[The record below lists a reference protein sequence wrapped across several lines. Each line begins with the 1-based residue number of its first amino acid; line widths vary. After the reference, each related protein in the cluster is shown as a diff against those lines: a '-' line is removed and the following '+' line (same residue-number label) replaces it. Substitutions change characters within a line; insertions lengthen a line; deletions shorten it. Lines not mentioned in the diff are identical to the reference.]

1 MKVRP
6 SDLALA
12 KRAGAW
18 ITRHAAFWSRW
29 GGPLLTAVILVVL
42 EVVSRKVVRI
52 PDPFA
57 ILFLATVFAAF
68 GGGLRAGLISA
79 TLTWLYLGYISSS
92 TSSQLF
98 PFTDQALGRVIV
110 WALVLP
116 VTVMIIALMK
126 RRAER
131 ASDEI
136 VRREREHSV
145 SLAASL
151 AERTRAEQALRGLF
165 ERNLAGIF
173 RSRRDGRMLEC
184 NTAFVQ
190 ILGYKSREELLAHN
204 AKEWYVHPEDREH
217 VLKLLQPGVVV
228 TNHEMAWRRADGRQ
242 IWVLVNVREVMEA
255 ASTYLEGI
263 VLDITD
269 RRRRS

>member
-1 MKVRP
+1 MTVQP
-6 SDLALA
+6 SDLARARRLA
-12 KRAGAW
+12 GWCA
-18 ITRHAAFWSRW
+18 RHAMFWPRW
-29 GGPLLTAVILVVL
+29 GGPLLTVAILVVL
-42 EVVSRKVVRI
+42 EIVSREVLRI

-68 GGGLRAGLISA
+68 TGGLRSGLISA
-79 TLTWLYLGYISSS
+79 TLTWFYLGYSSS
-92 TSSQLF
+92 TAGQF
-98 PFTDQALGRVIV
+98 FGFTDQALGRVIM
-110 WALVLP
+110 WAVIMP
-116 VTVMIIALMK
+116 VTVVIIAVMK
-126 RRAER
+126 RRADR

-151 AERTRAEQALRGLF
+151 SERTRAEQALRGLF

-184 NTAFVQ
+184 NMAFVLL
-190 ILGYKSREELLAHN
+190 LGYTSRDELLAHN
-204 AKEWYVHPEDREH
+204 AKEWYVHLEDREH

-228 TNHEMAWRRADGRQ
+228 TNHEMEWRRADGRQ
-242 IWVLVNVREVMEA
+242 IWVLVNVREVTEG
-255 ASTYLEGI
+255 ASSYLEGI

-269 RRRRS
+269 RHRRS

>member
-1 MKVRP
+1 MTVRP
-6 SDLALA
+6 SDLARARRLA
-12 KRAGAW
+12 AW
-18 ITRHAAFWSRW
+18 CARHAAFWSRW
-29 GGPLLTAVILVVL
+29 GGPLLTVAILIVL
-42 EVVSRKVVRI
+42 EIVSREVARI

-68 GGGLRAGLISA
+68 TGGLRSGLISA
-79 TLTWLYLGYISSS
+79 TLTWFYLGYSSS
-92 TSSQLF
+92 TAGQF
-98 PFTDQALGRVIV
+98 FRFTDPALGRVIV
-110 WALVLP
+110 WAVIMP
-116 VTVMIIALMK
+116 VTVVIIAVMK
-126 RRAER
+126 RRADR

-145 SLAASL
+145 SLGASL
-151 AERTRAEQALRGLF
+151 AERTRTEQALRGLF

-184 NTAFVQ
+184 NMAFVQ
-190 ILGYKSREELLAHN
+190 LLGYTSREELLAHN
-204 AKEWYVHPEDREH
+204 AKEWYVHLEDREH

-228 TNHEMAWRRADGRQ
+228 TNHEMEWRRADGRQ
-242 IWVLVNVREVMEA
+242 IWVLVNVREVTEG
-255 ASTYLEGI
+255 ASSYLEGI

>member
-1 MKVRP
+1 MTVRP
-6 SDLALA
+6 SDLA
-12 KRAGAW
+12 RARRLGAW
-18 ITRHAAFWSRW
+18 YARHAAFWSRW
-29 GGPLLTAVILVVL
+29 GGPLLTVAILIVL
-42 EVVSRKVVRI
+42 EIVSREVLRI

-68 GGGLRAGLISA
+68 TGGLRSGLISA
-79 TLTWLYLGYISSS
+79 TLTWFYLGYSSS
-92 TSSQLF
+92 TAGQF
-98 PFTDQALGRVIV
+98 FRFTDQALGRVIV
-110 WALVLP
+110 WAVIMP
-116 VTVMIIALMK
+116 VTVVIIAVMK
-126 RRAER
+126 RRTDR

-151 AERTRAEQALRGLF
+151 AERTRTEQALRGLF

-184 NTAFVQ
+184 NMAFVQ
-190 ILGYKSREELLAHN
+190 LLGYTSREELLAHN
-204 AKEWYVHPEDREH
+204 AKEWYVHLEDREH

-228 TNHEMAWRRADGRQ
+228 TNHEMEWRRADGRR
-242 IWVLVNVREVMEA
+242 IWVLVNVREVTEG
-255 ASTYLEGI
+255 ASSYLEGI